1 MSPYYSYEP
10 STPKVGFFP
19 TGPMAP
25 NAFAGFYQS
34 AAPIGSVLGKV
45 LMPSS
50 AQNIP
55 NTSDSLGG
63 TFTLKN
69 VLGKRN

>member
-1 MSPYYSYEP
+1 MSPYYNYEP
-10 STPKVGFFP
+10 STPKIGFFA

-25 NAFAGFYQS
+25 NAFAGFRQS
-34 AAPIGSVLGKV
+34 ANPIGSVLGKV

-50 AQNIP
+50 AQNIA
-55 NTSDSLGG
+55 NNSGFGG

-69 VLGKRN
+69 VLGKRD